1 MLKILLPTDF
11 SDIAWNAISY
21 ALEFLED
28 QLCTFY
34 LLHTYTPAFYR
45 MDYLV
50 GGPSFSAIPDTG
62 IDVSIAGLEKTMAN
76 IQSRYSNPKH
86 EFKTISAFNL
96 LTDEINN
103 LARAK
108 DIDMVIMGTKGA
120 TNAREI
126 FLGTNTVYVMRK
138 AKIPVM
144 IIPENVS
151 FTPLKRFLFPTD
163 YWTRYKR
170 EELDF
175 LVDTAKFCNS
185 EITVL
190 HVKEEY
196 ELTESQEDNKKHL
209 AECLAAVPHQFEELK
224 GALMPNAVMDYVADH
239 KFEFLVMMNRKH
251 SILERIL
258 WKQNIDQI
266 GFQVKVPFLVLPDT
280 ARVTKSLA
288 E

>member
-1 MLKILLPTDF
+1 MLKVLLPTDF
-11 SDIAWNAISY
+11 SEIAWNAICY

-28 QLCTFY
+28 QVCSFH

-62 IDVSIAGLEKTMAN
+62 IDVSIAGLEKTMAD
-76 IQSRYSNPKH
+76 IQAKYANPNH
-86 EFKTISAFNL
+86 EFQTVSAFNL
-96 LTDEINN
+96 LTDEINR
-103 LARAK
+103 LAWEK
-108 DIDMVIMGTKGA
+108 NIDMVIMGTKGA
-120 TNAREI
+120 TGAAEI

-144 IIPENVS
+144 IIPENAK
-151 FTPLKRFLFPTD
+151 FAPLKKILFPTD
-163 YWTRYKR
+163 YWTRYNN

-175 LVDTAKFCNS
+175 LVDTAKICKC
-185 EITVL
+185 EVTVL

-196 ELTESQEDNKKHL
+196 DLSDNQQDNKEHL
-209 AECLAAVPHQFEELK
+209 AKCLADIPHHFEELK
-224 GALMPNAVMDYVADH
+224 GALMPDAVMNYVDDH

-251 SILERIL
+251 SFLERML

-266 GFQVKVPFLVLPDT
+266 GFQVQVPFLVIPDT
-280 ARVTKSLA
+280 ARVTK
-288 E
+288 

>member
-76 IQSRYSNPKH
+76 IQSRYANPKH

-103 LARAK
+103 LASAK

-151 FTPLKRFLFPTD
+151 FIPLKRFLFPTD
-163 YWTRYKR
+163 YWTRYNR

-209 AECLAAVPHQFEELK
+209 AECKMLC
-224 GALMPNAVMDYVADH
+224 M
-239 KFEFLVMMNRKH
+239 
-251 SILERIL
+251 
-258 WKQNIDQI
+258 
-266 GFQVKVPFLVLPDT
+266 
-280 ARVTKSLA
+280 
-288 E
+288 

>member
-1 MLKILLPTDF
+1 MLKVLLPTDF
-11 SDIAWNAISY
+11 SDIAWNAICY

-28 QLCTFY
+28 QVCSFY

-62 IDVSIAGLEKTMAN
+62 IDVSIAGLEKTVADIQAKYAN
-76 IQSRYSNPKH
+76 PNH
-86 EFKTISAFNL
+86 EFQSVSAFNL
-96 LTDEINN
+96 LTDEINR
-103 LARAK
+103 LAWEK

-120 TNAREI
+120 TGAKEI

-144 IIPENVS
+144 IIPENAG
-151 FTPLKRFLFPTD
+151 FKPLKKILFPTD
-163 YWTRYKR
+163 YWTRYNC
-170 EELDF
+170 EELEF
-175 LVDTAKFCNS
+175 LVDMVKFCEC

-196 ELTESQEDNKKHL
+196 ELTENQEDNKDHISKCL
-209 AECLAAVPHQFEELK
+209 AEVPHNFVELK
-224 GALMPNAVMDYVADH
+224 GALMPDAIMKYIDDQQFKY
-239 KFEFLVMMNRKH
+239 LVMMNRKH
-251 SILERIL
+251 SFLERML

-266 GFQVKVPFLVLPDT
+266 GFQVQIPFLVIPDT
-280 ARVTKSLA
+280 ARVTK
-288 E
+288 